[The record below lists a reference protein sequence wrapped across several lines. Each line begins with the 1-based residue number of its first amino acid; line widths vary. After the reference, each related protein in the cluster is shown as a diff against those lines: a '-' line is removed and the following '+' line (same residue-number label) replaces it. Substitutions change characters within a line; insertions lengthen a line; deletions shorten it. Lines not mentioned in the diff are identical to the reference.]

1 MGLSQ
6 SNKKSIAITG
16 EPGCGKTYVI
26 KQIIEKFNN
35 KKQQIYGII
44 TEDICDEET
53 GKRQGF
59 YLKNINTGT
68 TDTLAKKKEDTT
80 DLHGIDKY
88 EVNINNINQMIENLE
103 IQISKMETG
112 SILVIDE
119 IGRMELM
126 SEKFQKFIIKLFNEQ
141 RDFKLLVTIP
151 IKREDIVF
159 FQENDILEKLEII
172 TLTTWNEQEQKKE
185 EIIEKLQ

>member
-6 SNKKSIAITG
+6 SNKKKSIAITG
-16 EPGCGKTYVI
+16 DPGCGKTYVI
-26 KQIIEKFNN
+26 KQIIEEFQN
-35 KKQQIYGII
+35 KHKQIYGII
-44 TEDICDEET
+44 TEDVCDEET

-59 YLKNINTGT
+59 NLKNINTGT

-159 FQENDILEKLEII
+159 WFPVLAKIDCSLSDNRVAYSHINQ
-172 TLTTWNEQEQKKE
+172 
-185 EIIEKLQ
+185 

>member
-16 EPGCGKTYVI
+16 DPGCGKTYVI
-26 KQIIEKFNN
+26 KKIIEEFQN
-35 KKQQIYGII
+35 KNKQIYGII
-44 TEDICDEET
+44 TEDVCDEET

-59 YLKNINTGT
+59 YLKNINTGIK
-68 TDTLAKKKEDTT
+68 DTLAKKKEDTT

-126 SEKFQKFIIKLFNEQ
+126 SENFQNFIIELFNEP

-151 IKREDIVF
+151 IKREDIEF

>member
-6 SNKKSIAITG
+6 SNKKGIAITG
-16 EPGCGKTYVI
+16 KPGCGKTYVI
-26 KQIIEKFNN
+26 KQIIEEFRKKN
-35 KKQQIYGII
+35 KQIYGII
-44 TEDICDEET
+44 TEDICDNGE
-53 GKRQGF
+53 RQGF
-59 YLKNINTGT
+59 KLKNINTEM
-68 TDTLAKKKEDTT
+68 TDTLAMKKEDTT
-80 DLHGIDKY
+80 RLHGINKY
-88 EVNINNINQMIENLE
+88 KVNIDGINKMIENLE
-103 IQISKMETG
+103 EEISKMETS

-126 SEKFQKFIIKLFNEQ
+126 SEKFQKFIIKLFNEH

-151 IKREDIVF
+151 IKREDIGF

-172 TLTTWNEQEQKKE
+172 TFTTRDEQEQKKE

>member
-6 SNKKSIAITG
+6 SNKKGIAITG
-16 EPGCGKTYVI
+16 KPGCGKTYVI
-26 KQIIEKFNN
+26 KQIIEEFRKKN
-35 KKQQIYGII
+35 KQIYGII

-59 YLKNINTGT
+59 YLKNINTKT
-68 TDTLAKKKEDTT
+68 TDTLAMKKEDKT
-80 DLHGIDKY
+80 LHGINKY
-88 EVNINNINQMIENLE
+88 KVNIDGINKMIEDLE
-103 IQISKMETG
+103 EDISKMETG

-126 SEKFQKFIIKLFNEQ
+126 SEKFQKFIIKLFNEH

-151 IKREDIVF
+151 IKREDIGF

-172 TLTTWNEQEQKKE
+172 TFTTRDEQEQKKE